1 MVVSELIHD
10 GAFEVWNWTGKMC
23 SMTKGYAECPAVLGL
38 GYAAGL
44 GQVWEITANT
54 IIEECSVAGG
64 QSAGVQSG

>member
-10 GAFEVWNWTGKMC
+10 GVFQLDRKMC

-54 IIEECSVAGG
+54 IIEECRVAGC
-64 QSAGVQSG
+64 QSAGF